1 MAITTKM
8 VKLESMNAK
17 KPEEIV
23 NDPRQKHHI
32 GEVTTLPT

>member
-1 MAITTKM
+1 MASATKM

-23 NDPRQKHHI
+23 NDARQKHI
-32 GEVTTLPT
+32 